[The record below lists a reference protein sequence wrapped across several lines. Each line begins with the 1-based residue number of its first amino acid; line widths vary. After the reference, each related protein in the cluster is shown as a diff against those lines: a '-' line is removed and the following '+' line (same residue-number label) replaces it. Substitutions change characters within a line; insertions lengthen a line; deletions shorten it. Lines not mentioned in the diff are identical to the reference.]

1 MLDDDNFVVHP
12 KELIHFRHPSSKPS
26 KKVLALDL
34 DNTLIRRREDSSGKA
49 GLPDD
54 KEDFELYNPRVKE
67 VLKDYAKK
75 GYALV
80 VMSNQGGIKTAMG
93 GITSFVVRGVCANV
107 GKALGDDVALNFILA
122 TAAPDK
128 ARKYRKPQPGMWR
141 AFVELIN
148 DGVEP
153 DLADCLYVGD
163 AAGRPQDII
172 ASKINDGDKQ
182 FAEAVGIAFK
192 TPEEVF
198 GVPGKGKEENQA
210 MGNAFMELAN
220 LHAEKTESDKKFF
233 KAKALRVAGGKI
245 KMLEKVVRSVED
257 VDGVKGIGKMSKE
270 LVAEFLETGGLAEIE
285 KINSGEYERERKERA
300 ENDEKEIS
308 KAAQVRC
315 RCWWR
320 VLFLSEGCCRV
331 CVCVC
336 LLLAVAHSLLSFSFA
351 VFSRS
356 ARRSCSSITS

>member
-1 MLDDDNFVVHP
+1 
-12 KELIHFRHPSSKPS
+12 
-26 KKVLALDL
+26 
-34 DNTLIRRREDSSGKA
+34 
-49 GLPDD
+49 
-54 KEDFELYNPRVKE
+54 
-67 VLKDYAKK
+67 
-75 GYALV
+75 
-80 VMSNQGGIKTAMG
+80 
-93 GITSFVVRGVCANV
+93 
-107 GKALGDDVALNFILA
+107 
-122 TAAPDK
+122 
-128 ARKYRKPQPGMWR
+128 MW
-141 AFVELIN
+141 
-148 DGVEP
+148 
-153 DLADCLYVGD
+153 
-163 AAGRPQDII
+163 
-172 ASKINDGDKQ
+172 
-182 FAEAVGIAFK
+182 
-192 TPEEVF
+192 
-198 GVPGKGKEENQA
+198 
-210 MGNAFMELAN
+210 
-220 LHAEKTESDKKFF
+220 
-233 KAKALRVAGGKI
+233 
-245 KMLEKVVRSVED
+245 SVED